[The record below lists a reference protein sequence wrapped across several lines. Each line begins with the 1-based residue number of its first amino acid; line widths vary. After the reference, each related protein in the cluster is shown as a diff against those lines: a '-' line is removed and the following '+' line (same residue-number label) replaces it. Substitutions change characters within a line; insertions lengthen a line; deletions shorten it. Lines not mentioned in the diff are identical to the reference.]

1 MKKSIRTIAE
11 GLISKLHQFFKRFLS
26 TNAIMELL
34 CGGMS
39 KYQEYVTYHI
49 RPKKACD
56 IQTLSF
62 GDERFEKFAIVMQG
76 PLIERDAFTEE
87 SLKIY
92 KQHFPGALLILSTW
106 HGLPNDTLKRIKDL
120 GIRVVLNEKPE
131 YSGESSINLQ
141 IVSSINGIRL
151 AKALGAEYAIKTRT
165 DQRMYSPDILTYL
178 RNLIDIFPVSSLY
191 PRQKYR
197 LIGCSLN
204 TFKNRLYGLSDMFM
218 FGHVDDMEIY
228 WDANLDLRIFNDEQR
243 KYASLTFRNF
253 SKWQICEVYLAIQY
267 LEKIGVSIE
276 WSLQDS
282 WRIFGNHFCVIDKE
296 QIDLYWPKYSNA
308 EFRRLFYSSEAKWSE
323 LSFRDWLNIYK
334 GLTPSSFEEAKLDAN
349 LKM

>member
-1 MKKSIRTIAE
+1 MRKSIQTIAE
-11 GLISKLHQFFKRFLS
+11 GLISKIHQFFKRFLS

-39 KYQEYVTYHI
+39 KDQEYVTYHI

-56 IQTLSF
+56 IKTVSF
-62 GDERFEKFAIVMQG
+62 GDERVEKFAIVMQG

-92 KQHFPGALLILSTW
+92 KQHFPRALLILSTW
-106 HGLPNDTLKRIKDL
+106 HGVPNDILKRIGDL
-120 GIRVVLNEKPE
+120 GIRVVLNERPE

-178 RNLIDIFPVSSLY
+178 RNLIDIFPVSRLY
-191 PRQKYR
+191 PKQKYR

-218 FGHVDDMEIY
+218 CGHIDDMEMY
-228 WDANLDLRIFNDEQR
+228 WSVDLDKRVFDDEQR
-243 KYASLTFRNF
+243 RHASTSLRRYAQL
-253 SKWQICEVYLAIQY
+253 KICEIYLATFY
-267 LEKIGVSIE
+267 LGKIGRDLE
-276 WSLQDS
+276 WTLKDSLKV
-282 WRIFGNHFCVIDKE
+282 FGEHFCIVDAE
-296 QIDLYWPKYSNA
+296 QLDLYWPKYSHQ
-308 EFRRLFYSSEAKWSE
+308 EFRRKSYAGNHRLTEIK
-323 LSFRDWLNIYK
+323 FRDWIGVYK
-334 GLTPSSFEEAKLDAN
+334 SIENCLINESILDEG
-349 LKM
+349 